1 MQMDSEQIEFQRIFY
16 YSNNKIKWL
25 RSLGGGVRFSE
36 VIVMELATQHENH
49 TIALSLFQLQ

>member
-1 MQMDSEQIEFQRIFY
+1 MQMDSEQIQFQRIFY
-16 YSNNKIKWL
+16 YSNNKIKWP
-25 RSLGGGVRFSE
+25 SLGGGVRFSE